1 MNFTLE
7 RSGTKDNAMQH
18 RLAILDDYQDVAH
31 GFADW
36 AALEAEGVRVV
47 TYREPFASP
56 EALVAALADVT
67 MVVAMRERTAFPREV
82 LEKLPGLQLLV
93 TTGMANASIDVAA
106 AVEQGITV
114 CGTPGSPTAAP
125 ELTWALLLAIARNLT
140 AEENSLRAGTWQT
153 SVGFELA
160 GKTLG
165 VVGLGKIGRR
175 IAAYGQAF
183 GMEVLAWSQNLT
195 AETAKEAGARLVSKD
210 ELFRQSDVATLHLRL
225 SARSENI
232 VGERELRLL
241 GPEGVLVNTARGP
254 LVNQD
259 ALLKALSEG
268 WIRGAALDVFDQEP
282 LQAGHP
288 LLTAPNT
295 VLSPHLGYVTRESYR
310 QFYGGAFEDVTAWLA
325 GEPVRTITP

>member
-1 MNFTLE
+1 MNFTPD

-56 EALVAALADVT
+56 EALVAALADAT

-175 IAAYGQAF
+175 IAAYGRAF

-195 AETAKEAGARLVSKD
+195 AEAAKEAGARLVSKD

-232 VGERELRLL
+232 VGEQELRLL

-295 VLSPHLGYVTRESYR
+295 LLSPHLGYVTRESYR

-325 GEPVRTITP
+325 GEPVRKITP